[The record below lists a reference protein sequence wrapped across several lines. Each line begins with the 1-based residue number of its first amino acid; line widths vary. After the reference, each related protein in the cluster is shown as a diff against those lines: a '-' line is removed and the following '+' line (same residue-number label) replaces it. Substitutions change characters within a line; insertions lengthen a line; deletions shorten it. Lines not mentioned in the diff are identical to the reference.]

1 MLSAFSATK
10 VEKKRAPIVE
20 SPAPS
25 DSLPP
30 LIPLEA
36 LFESPEI
43 QWGGISPD
51 GRWLSYMKPW
61 HGHQNVFVRQVASG
75 VERVVTR
82 DSVRSIQSYWWSAD
96 GKRILWIQDRAGD
109 ENYHLYAASI
119 TDTSGNALDL
129 TPFKNVEVEVV
140 SLPAT
145 TPNTVIVTMNNRD
158 PALADAYRVDLTTVA
173 LDLAA
178 TNPGNFRSYVADR

>member
-51 GRWLSYMKPW
+51 GRWPSYMKRW
-61 HGHQNVFVRQVASG
+61 HGHQNVFVRQLAPG
-75 VERVVTR
+75 AERVVTR
-82 DSVRSIQSYWWSAD
+82 GSVERIQPSWWAAD
-96 GKRILWIQDRAGD
+96 GKRFLWIRDRSGD
-109 ENYHLYAASI
+109 ENS
-119 TDTSGNALDL
+119 
-129 TPFKNVEVEVV
+129 
-140 SLPAT
+140 
-145 TPNTVIVTMNNRD
+145 
-158 PALADAYRVDLTTVA
+158 
-173 LDLAA
+173 
-178 TNPGNFRSYVADR
+178 